1 MKKRLCK
8 SSSDSKICGV
18 CGGLGVYLNLDSTVI
33 RLVWG
38 LVTVCSCGTGII
50 AYIVAALIMPDDE
63 IIQ

>member
-8 SSSDSKICGV
+8 SSSDRQLCGV

-33 RLVWG
+33 RLIWA
-38 LVTVCSCGTGII
+38 LVTICSCGTGII
-50 AYIVAALIMPDDE
+50 AYLVAALIMPDDE